1 MSYLQL
7 DNPIRDQFAMV
18 PDVLW
23 TWPGLSFKAKGFFA
37 YLLSFRHG
45 VCPPVAAMEAQTG
58 LGRDARKAVMRELQA
73 AGLARWI
80 VKRDP
85 AGRVVAK
92 FLEVT
97 TRPMLAAMVAAVP
110 GSADAAAIHAPENP
124 SHGSRIVHAPENP
137 LDGKEGAALW
147 KNRAASA
154 ENPAIKEKKQKEKR
168 ARDLAAGSASG
179 SPRRLPLESG
189 GAALDP
195 ARLTP
200 FQRSCVLA
208 DQSVQV
214 AGDLIAAGSPQM
226 RALRSALRGVRRD
239 GAATAATVSTGG
251 AAGSMLVKPEVA
263 HVA

>member
-97 TRPMLAAMVAAVP
+97 TRPMLAAMISAVP
-110 GSADAAAIHAPENP
+110 GAAEPAATRAPENP
-124 SHGSRIVHAPENP
+124 SHGSRAVRAPEKP
-137 LDGKEGAALW
+137 SDGKPGAARL
-147 KNRAASA
+147 KNHGSSPD
-154 ENPAIKEKKQKEKR
+154 NPAMKEKKQKEKR
-168 ARDLAAGSASG
+168 AREVAAGSAPS
-179 SPRRLPLESG
+179 SPRRLPPVGG
-189 GAALDP
+189 GAALDL
-195 ARLTP
+195 ANLSKWQLT
-200 FQRSCVLA
+200 QLREGKALVIEGRSLRA
-208 DQSVQV
+208 DAPEV
-214 AGDLIAAGSPQM
+214 A
-226 RALRSALRGVRRD
+226 ALRSALR
-239 GAATAATVSTGG
+239 SLE
-251 AAGSMLVKPEVA
+251 GSARPQVMLGKHEVA